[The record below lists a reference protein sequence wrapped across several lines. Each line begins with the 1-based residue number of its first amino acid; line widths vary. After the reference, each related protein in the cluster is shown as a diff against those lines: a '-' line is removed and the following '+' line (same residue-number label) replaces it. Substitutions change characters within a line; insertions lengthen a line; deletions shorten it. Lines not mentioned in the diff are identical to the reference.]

1 MVPDH
6 QAGHGPGL
14 DPAARPLTAAPV
26 TLVLSRAVKTGHEQE
41 FEDVLHRLAAQ
52 VRRQPGH
59 LDLTV
64 LGPQPGGPRIYT
76 IVSHF
81 GSGAAADAWLASQ
94 ARAQLIAEADLH
106 AAGELK
112 TRYLSGLEGWLA
124 QPGAPVLIPPA
135 RWKVA
140 VLSAL
145 GIVPLLEAVSYLLAP
160 RLASVPVWARPVISV
175 VLVIPLMQ
183 YVVMPLLTRA
193 ARPFLYPSRPAA
205 PPPRTQPG

>member
-64 LGPQPGGPRIYT
+64 LRPQPGGPRIYT

-81 GSGAAADAWLASQ
+81 DSGAAADA
-94 ARAQLIAEADLH
+94 
-106 AAGELK
+106 
-112 TRYLSGLEGWLA
+112 
-124 QPGAPVLIPPA
+124 
-135 RWKVA
+135 
-140 VLSAL
+140 
-145 GIVPLLEAVSYLLAP
+145 
-160 RLASVPVWARPVISV
+160 
-175 VLVIPLMQ
+175 
-183 YVVMPLLTRA
+183 
-193 ARPFLYPSRPAA
+193 
-205 PPPRTQPG
+205 